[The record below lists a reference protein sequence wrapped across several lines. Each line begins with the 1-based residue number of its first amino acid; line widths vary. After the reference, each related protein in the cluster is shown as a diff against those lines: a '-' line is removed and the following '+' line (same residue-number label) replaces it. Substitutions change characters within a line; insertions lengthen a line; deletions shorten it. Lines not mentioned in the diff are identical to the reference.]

1 MVVNCDKY
9 QVCTWKVN
17 FIVWPMCDIPSSRTL
32 QQPHD
37 TLLVDWQSSTTTVK
51 YALDSCLYIS
61 FESLSNFV
69 TIHLD
74 KSSYLVRVSWRRLVG
89 VVGDVG
95 GWTAQRATGEGGRG
109 DGKDEHDCTHLVH
122 YCTLSL
128 WQIIVTNSQWSIQR
142 LSRWVTN

>member
-1 MVVNCDKY
+1 MFVQCVIFP
-9 QVCTWKVN
+9 VT
-17 FIVWPMCDIPSSRTL
+17 RTL

-51 YALDSCLYIS
+51 YALDSFSTLYIS

-95 GWTAQRATGEGGRG
+95 G
-109 DGKDEHDCTHLVH
+109 
-122 YCTLSL
+122 
-128 WQIIVTNSQWSIQR
+128 
-142 LSRWVTN
+142 